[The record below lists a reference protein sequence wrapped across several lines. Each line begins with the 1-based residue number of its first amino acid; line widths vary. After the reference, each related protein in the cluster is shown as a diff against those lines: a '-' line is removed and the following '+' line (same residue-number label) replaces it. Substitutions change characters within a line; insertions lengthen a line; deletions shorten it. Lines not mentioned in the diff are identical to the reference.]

1 MFADA
6 ETLYLSASSFESPF
20 NHMRHS
26 DRYADTELNIHMVR
40 AIMTFI
46 KDVTDEFQ
54 NPGLKVG
61 IKNDVLASLK
71 VMNYLKRMHMNA
83 ESMRRYIIRRYVA
96 TTSGVLQVYPGC
108 LMDAHFEPMRRL
120 WFQRAMELPGR
131 LVITEPYLD
140 AGGAG
145 YVVTVAFTVFQSKYA
160 TNNGA
165 DYSGTNYNNNKND
178 NIPVAVIA
186 LDLTQGFFYKLL
198 LDSTH
203 FCGVDSIKC
212 FLMDDRGYL
221 IAHPSIILPTV
232 NSNRE
237 LPEHF
242 TTKESQVASDV
253 LNHQQFVAKR
263 VCNNYINRTT
273 QR

>member
-6 ETLYLSASSFESPF
+6 ETLYLSSSSFESPF
-20 NHMRHS
+20 NHQRHS
-26 DRYADTELNIHMVR
+26 DRYSDTELNIRLVHAVM
-40 AIMTFI
+40 AFI
-46 KDVTDEFQ
+46 KDITNERL

-83 ESMRRYIIRRYVA
+83 ESMKRYIIRRYVA

-108 LMDAHFEPMRRL
+108 LLDGHFEPMRRL

-145 YVVTVAFTVFQSKYA
+145 YVVTVSYA
-160 TNNGA
+160 ILE
-165 DYSGTNYNNNKND
+165 NNNKL
-178 NIPVAVIA
+178 PLAVIA
-186 LDLTQGFFYKLL
+186 LDFTQGFFYKQLL
-198 LDSTH
+198 EAAH
-203 FCGVDSIKC
+203 FCGVDTIKC

-221 IAHPSIILPTV
+221 IAHPSIILPTI

-237 LPEHF
+237 LPEHL

-253 LNHQQFVAKR
+253 LNHQHFVTKR
-263 VCNNYINRTT
+263 VCNDYINRTT

>member
-1 MFADA
+1 
-6 ETLYLSASSFESPF
+6 
-20 NHMRHS
+20 
-26 DRYADTELNIHMVR
+26 
-40 AIMTFI
+40 MTFI
-46 KDVTDEFQ
+46 KDVTNEFQ

-83 ESMRRYIIRRYVA
+83 ESMKRYIIRRYIA
-96 TTSGVLQVYPGC
+96 TMNGVFQVYPGC
-108 LMDAHFEPMRRL
+108 LMDAHYEPTRRV

-145 YVVTVAFTVFQSKYA
+145 YIVTVAFTIFQSKYA
-160 TNNGA
+160 TG
-165 DYSGTNYNNNKND
+165 GTNNNNNN

-203 FCGVDSIKC
+203 FCGVDTIKC

-221 IAHPSIILPTV
+221 IAHPSIVLPMI

-253 LNHQQFVAKR
+253 LNHQHFVAKR